1 MGRITQLAGQESSGK
16 TMLALSCIREYLN
29 KNPENTALFIDAEYT
44 YDPAWAEKQGV
55 DTSRVIVIKTNDA
68 KAIFE
73 GLIGTVN
80 VNKTT
85 KKVSKSMKGIL
96 DYVIE
101 GTDPRFKNL
110 GIIVLDSIAVLN
122 TPLELAAEVGK
133 ANMAP
138 IPRFMST
145 ELKKLTPV
153 VAQANVAFIG
163 INQVRVNL
171 GQMFGDPSC
180 VDPFSTKIKIKYNK
194 REDIMPLVTEEL
206 TFFEF
211 ANRFLLLTDMET
223 PNTFDISDL
232 NIEIETQKDD
242 GTIGFAKL
250 DKFVIKKKVEKHYK
264 LGDLRGSS
272 AHRVLL
278 DGEYVTLEEHP
289 EAELVDEELLIVDVS
304 VPETENYIANGQVN
318 HNTSPGGKALK
329 HACSLMLNMAPV
341 FSAGSVIEDDSGE
354 RIGHT
359 VRAKIEKNKV
369 GAPFKQ
375 AEYKIE
381 YQKGVV
387 KTHEEVFD
395 LGIEYGLIVR
405 PNNQMYEIAGE
416 SIRGRDAAM
425 RYFLE
430 NNLEADF
437 LAKIKDAY
445 IDGASYDSL
454 DSGDDEEET
463 FEENSLMGMI
473 E

>member
-1 MGRITQLAGQESSGK
+1 MTKKVTQSEAEKEILKFFGEDTVFFDGNIATKYEAISTGSPKLDEAIGIGGIPMGRITQLAGQESSGK

-55 DTSRVIVIKTNDA
+55 DTSRVMVIKTNDA

-73 GLIGTVN
+73 GLIGTVKE
-80 VNKTT
+80 NKTT
-85 KKVSKSMKGIL
+85 KKVTKSMKGIL
-96 DYVIE
+96 DHVIE

-145 ELKKLTPV
+145 ELKKLTPI

-171 GQMFGDPSC
+171 GQMFGDPS
-180 VDPFSTKIKIKYNK
+180 
-194 REDIMPLVTEEL
+194 
-206 TFFEF
+206 
-211 ANRFLLLTDMET
+211 
-223 PNTFDISDL
+223 
-232 NIEIETQKDD
+232 
-242 GTIGFAKL
+242 
-250 DKFVIKKKVEKHYK
+250 
-264 LGDLRGSS
+264 
-272 AHRVLL
+272 
-278 DGEYVTLEEHP
+278 
-289 EAELVDEELLIVDVS
+289 
-304 VPETENYIANGQVN
+304 
-318 HNTSPGGKALK
+318 TSPGGKALK

-359 VRAKIEKNKV
+359 VRAKIQKNKV
-369 GAPFKQ
+369 GAPFRQ

-387 KTHEEVFD
+387 ETHEEVFD

-416 SIRGRDAAM
+416 SVRGRDAAM
-425 RYFLE
+425 KYFLE
-430 NNLEADF
+430 NNLVEEF
-437 LAKIKDAY
+437 LTKIKDIY
-445 IDGASYDSL
+445 INGASHDTT
-454 DSGDDEEET
+454 DSGDDEEEI

>member
-1 MGRITQLAGQESSGK
+1 MAKKVSQSEAEKEILKFFGEDTVFFDGNIATKYEAISTGSPKLDEAIGIGGIPMGRITQLAGQESSGK

-55 DTSRVIVIKTNDA
+55 DTSRVMVIKTNDA

-73 GLIGTVN
+73 GLIGTVK

-96 DYVIE
+96 DHVIE

-171 GQMFGDPSC
+171 GQMFGDPS
-180 VDPFSTKIKIKYNK
+180 
-194 REDIMPLVTEEL
+194 
-206 TFFEF
+206 
-211 ANRFLLLTDMET
+211 
-223 PNTFDISDL
+223 
-232 NIEIETQKDD
+232 
-242 GTIGFAKL
+242 
-250 DKFVIKKKVEKHYK
+250 
-264 LGDLRGSS
+264 
-272 AHRVLL
+272 
-278 DGEYVTLEEHP
+278 
-289 EAELVDEELLIVDVS
+289 
-304 VPETENYIANGQVN
+304 
-318 HNTSPGGKALK
+318 TSPGGKALK

-359 VRAKIEKNKV
+359 VRAKIQKNKV

-387 KTHEEVFD
+387 ETHEEVFD

-416 SIRGRDAAM
+416 SVRGRDAAM

-437 LAKIKDAY
+437 LAKIKDIY
-445 IDGASYDSL
+445 INGASYDSL
-454 DSGDDEEET
+454 DSGDDEEEA

>member
-1 MGRITQLAGQESSGK
+1 MTKKISLSDAEKEITKFFGEDTVFFDGNISTKYEAIKTGSPKLDEAIGIGGIPMGRITQLAGQESSGK

-29 KNPENTALFIDAEYT
+29 QNPENTALFIDAEYT

-55 DTSRVIVIKTNDA
+55 DTSRVMVIKTNDA

-73 GLIGTVN
+73 GLIGTVKI
-80 VNKTT
+80 NKTT
-85 KKVSKSMKGIL
+85 KKVSKNMKGIL
-96 DYVIE
+96 DHVIE

-145 ELKKLTPV
+145 ELKKLTPI

-171 GQMFGDPSC
+171 GQMFGDPS
-180 VDPFSTKIKIKYNK
+180 
-194 REDIMPLVTEEL
+194 
-206 TFFEF
+206 
-211 ANRFLLLTDMET
+211 
-223 PNTFDISDL
+223 
-232 NIEIETQKDD
+232 
-242 GTIGFAKL
+242 
-250 DKFVIKKKVEKHYK
+250 
-264 LGDLRGSS
+264 
-272 AHRVLL
+272 
-278 DGEYVTLEEHP
+278 
-289 EAELVDEELLIVDVS
+289 
-304 VPETENYIANGQVN
+304 
-318 HNTSPGGKALK
+318 TSPGGKALK

-341 FSAGSVIEDDSGE
+341 FAAGSVIEDDSGE
-354 RIGHT
+354 RVGHT

-387 KTHEEVFD
+387 ETHEEVFSLAID
-395 LGIEYGLIVR
+395 YGLIVR

-416 SIRGRDAAM
+416 SVRGKDAAM
-425 RYFLE
+425 QYFLE
-430 NNLEADF
+430 NNLEEEF
-437 LAKIKDAY
+437 LTKIKDIY
-445 IDGASYDSL
+445 INGASHDLADS
-454 DSGDDEEET
+454 DHEEEEVL
-463 FEENSLMGMI
+463 EENSLLGMI

>member
-1 MGRITQLAGQESSGK
+1 MTKKISLSDAEKEITKFFGEDTVFFDGNISTKYEAIKTGSPKLDEAIGIGGIPMGRITQLAGQESSGK

-29 KNPENTALFIDAEYT
+29 QNPENTALFIDAEYT

-55 DTSRVIVIKTNDA
+55 DTSRVMVIKTNDA

-73 GLIGTVN
+73 GLIGTVKI
-80 VNKTT
+80 NKTT
-85 KKVSKSMKGIL
+85 KKVSKNMKGIL
-96 DYVIE
+96 DHVIE

-145 ELKKLTPV
+145 ELKKLTPI

-171 GQMFGDPSC
+171 GQMYGDPS
-180 VDPFSTKIKIKYNK
+180 
-194 REDIMPLVTEEL
+194 
-206 TFFEF
+206 
-211 ANRFLLLTDMET
+211 
-223 PNTFDISDL
+223 
-232 NIEIETQKDD
+232 
-242 GTIGFAKL
+242 
-250 DKFVIKKKVEKHYK
+250 
-264 LGDLRGSS
+264 
-272 AHRVLL
+272 
-278 DGEYVTLEEHP
+278 
-289 EAELVDEELLIVDVS
+289 
-304 VPETENYIANGQVN
+304 
-318 HNTSPGGKALK
+318 TSPGGKALK

-341 FSAGSVIEDDSGE
+341 FSTGSVIEDDAGE

-359 VRAKIEKNKV
+359 VRAKIQKNKV

-387 KTHEEVFD
+387 ETHEEVFSLAVD
-395 LGIEYGLIVR
+395 YGMIVR
-405 PNNQMYEIAGE
+405 PNNVMYEIAGE
-416 SIRGRDAAM
+416 SIRGKDAAM
-425 RYFLE
+425 KYFLE
-430 NNLEADF
+430 NNLEEEF
-437 LAKIKDAY
+437 LTRIRDIYINGATNDALE
-445 IDGASYDSL
+445 SC
-454 DSGDDEEET
+454 DDEEVLQ
-463 FEENSLMGMI
+463 ENSLMGMI

>member
-1 MGRITQLAGQESSGK
+1 MAKKVSQSEAEKEILKFFGEDTVFFDGNIATKYEAISTGSPKLDEAIGIGGIPMGRITQLAGQESSGK

-55 DTSRVIVIKTNDA
+55 DTSRVMVIKTNDA

-73 GLIGTVN
+73 GLIGTVK

-96 DYVIE
+96 DHVIE

-171 GQMFGDPSC
+171 GQMFGDPS
-180 VDPFSTKIKIKYNK
+180 
-194 REDIMPLVTEEL
+194 
-206 TFFEF
+206 
-211 ANRFLLLTDMET
+211 
-223 PNTFDISDL
+223 
-232 NIEIETQKDD
+232 
-242 GTIGFAKL
+242 
-250 DKFVIKKKVEKHYK
+250 
-264 LGDLRGSS
+264 
-272 AHRVLL
+272 
-278 DGEYVTLEEHP
+278 
-289 EAELVDEELLIVDVS
+289 
-304 VPETENYIANGQVN
+304 
-318 HNTSPGGKALK
+318 TSPGGKALK

-359 VRAKIEKNKV
+359 VRAKIQKNKV

-387 KTHEEVFD
+387 ETHEEVFD

-416 SIRGRDAAM
+416 SVRGRDAAM

-445 IDGASYDSL
+445 INGASYDSL

>member
-1 MGRITQLAGQESSGK
+1 MAKKISLSDAEKEITKFFGEDTVFFDGNISTKYEAIKTGSPKLDEAIGIGGIPMGRITQLAGQESSGK

-29 KNPENTALFIDAEYT
+29 QNPENTALFIDAEYT

-55 DTSRVIVIKTNDA
+55 DTSRVMVIKTNDA

-73 GLIGTVN
+73 GLIGTVK
-80 VNKTT
+80 VNKNT

-96 DYVIE
+96 DHVIE

-122 TPLELAAEVGK
+122 TPLEVAAEVGK

-171 GQMFGDPSC
+171 GQMYGDPS
-180 VDPFSTKIKIKYNK
+180 
-194 REDIMPLVTEEL
+194 
-206 TFFEF
+206 
-211 ANRFLLLTDMET
+211 
-223 PNTFDISDL
+223 
-232 NIEIETQKDD
+232 
-242 GTIGFAKL
+242 
-250 DKFVIKKKVEKHYK
+250 
-264 LGDLRGSS
+264 
-272 AHRVLL
+272 
-278 DGEYVTLEEHP
+278 
-289 EAELVDEELLIVDVS
+289 
-304 VPETENYIANGQVN
+304 
-318 HNTSPGGKALK
+318 TSPGGKALK

-341 FSAGSVIEDDSGE
+341 FSSGSVIEDDAGE

-359 VRAKIEKNKV
+359 VRAKIQKNKV

-387 KTHEEVFD
+387 ETHEEVFSLAVD
-395 LGIEYGLIVR
+395 YGMIVR
-405 PNNQMYEIAGE
+405 PNNQMYQIGDD
-416 SIRGRDAAM
+416 SIRGKDAAM

-430 NNLEADF
+430 NNLEEEF
-437 LAKIKDAY
+437 LTRIRDIY
-445 IDGASYDSL
+445 INGAANDSL
-454 DSGDDEEET
+454 EPCDDDEEALQ
-463 FEENSLMGMI
+463 ENSLMGMI